1 MSLKLRLKADERLI
15 IGGAVIRNGSR
26 PTELIVENS
35 VTILRE
41 KDILSERDVV
51 TVAQRIYFIIQLMYI
66 DRDNVPEYNNKYLE
80 LVKEIS
86 TAAPSTMDLLTQINT
101 KVLEMDYYHALR
113 ITGSLIEYEKELT
126 KNVSKQS

>member
-1 MSLKLRLKADERLI
+1 M
-15 IGGAVIRNGSR
+15 IRNGSR
-26 PTELIVENS
+26 PTELIIENS

-66 DRDNVPEYNNKYLE
+66 DRDNIPEYNSKYLD
-80 LVKEIS
+80 LVKEIAI
-86 TAAPSTMDLLTQINT
+86 AAPSTMDLLTQINT

-126 KNVSKQS
+126 KNVSSQS